1 MVAQFTVTIATY
13 LLLFCFPILR
23 CDLLSAT
30 PTQIAVVQISLWLSV
45 IMVFVLSVVVYGLG
59 GMNYQTDT
67 LLFQKSKD
75 M

>member
-13 LLLFCFPILR
+13 ICDCFPILR

-45 IMVFVLSVVVYGLG
+45 IMIFVLSVVVYGLG